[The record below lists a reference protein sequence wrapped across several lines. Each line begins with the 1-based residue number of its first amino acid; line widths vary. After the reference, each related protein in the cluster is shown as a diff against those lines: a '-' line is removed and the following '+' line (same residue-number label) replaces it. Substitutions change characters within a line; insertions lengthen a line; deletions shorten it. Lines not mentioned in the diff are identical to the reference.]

1 VSHLFYSLGQTLAM
15 GRRADGLWFSPVCDS
30 YVRPETLVRICDEC
44 NFGTYGGRCII
55 CGSPGKEFFPLPPAL
70 LTCVAF
76 PRPIQGSRMPTIA
89 LSVRAWR
96 KTVMAVPKL
105 SILVPVE
112 QIYSMSGV
120 VLVSLCRAHD
130 FIYVLMTVSQA
141 SRRVSLC
148 YHFSEIL
155 AYYVVRATQIP
166 TKLVDT
172 NRLQT

>member
-1 VSHLFYSLGQTLAM
+1 
-15 GRRADGLWFSPVCDS
+15 
-30 YVRPETLVRICDEC
+30 
-44 NFGTYGGRCII
+44 
-55 CGSPGKEFFPLPPAL
+55 
-70 LTCVAF
+70 
-76 PRPIQGSRMPTIA
+76 MPTIA

-120 VLVSLCRAHD
+120 VL
-130 FIYVLMTVSQA
+130 A